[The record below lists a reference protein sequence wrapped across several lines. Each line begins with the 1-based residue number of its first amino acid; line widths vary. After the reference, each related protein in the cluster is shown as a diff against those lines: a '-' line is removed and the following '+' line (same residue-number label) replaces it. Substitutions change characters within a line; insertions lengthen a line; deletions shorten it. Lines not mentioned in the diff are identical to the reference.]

1 MFGHEGMGAEGG
13 AKGSGP
19 DYAPTVQSGRAAG
32 SRVQRRDPARRCVLG
47 RLGGKRP
54 THRTAAL
61 SAVRQRR
68 TPRGE
73 SHYPPGCKN

>member
-32 SRVQRRDPARRCVLG
+32 SRVQRRDAARRCVLG

-54 THRTAAL
+54 THPHGRSLCCTAE
-61 SAVRQRR
+61 
-68 TPRGE
+68 TNTTG
-73 SHYPPGCKN
+73 

>member
-19 DYAPTVQSGRAAG
+19 DYAPTVQSGRVAG
-32 SRVQRRDPARRCVLG
+32 SGVQRRDLARRCVLG
-47 RLGGKRP
+47 RLRGKRP

-61 SAVRQRR
+61 CCTAE
-68 TPRGE
+68 T
-73 SHYPPGCKN
+73 NTTW